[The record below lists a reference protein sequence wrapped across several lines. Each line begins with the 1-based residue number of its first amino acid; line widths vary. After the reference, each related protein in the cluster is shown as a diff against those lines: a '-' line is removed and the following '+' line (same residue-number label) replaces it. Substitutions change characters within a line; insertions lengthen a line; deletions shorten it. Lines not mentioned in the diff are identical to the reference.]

1 MDRLFCQGLFS
12 WGWFVFLA
20 RLLRVLVGSCSLSG
34 LVICAAATAGSSPSD
49 AGAGQ
54 AVGAPK
60 AEEVTLDVVVRDKH
74 GHPIRDLRAEDLQIN
89 DDGEAVKVTRLQ
101 SGATKGSLFVSLVFD
116 DLDAVS
122 ARLARDAA
130 LEMLKQNP
138 GGDTS
143 FAVWRIHE
151 RLHMV
156 QGFTTDRDALRH
168 AVETVTALAAHNKVT
183 DAGQQTEPAL
193 EIAKSSERIVR
204 DEHFRPCPSRLLAL
218 TRHLSQTPGRKTI
231 LYFSD
236 GIDVTATTPEQLRA
250 MIGSAN
256 RSGVSIYALDVSG
269 LTRTAQIAAFGPVMP
284 DTAKSSFLPPAD
296 DAGDAPA
303 AKAPAAEDK
312 RQPLR
317 RLAESTG
324 GLYIDQWA
332 DLRAHIERIAEDM
345 TSFYEVSYLPASGEY
360 DGRFRTVTVKT
371 GRKNAQVQAR
381 TGYFSLP
388 PNAGM
393 DVRPFEVTLLKAL
406 SATERTETLPFRG
419 QVLRFGWSADKA
431 QTELVV
437 EVPLKSFTCAEDTD
451 SKICQSHF
459 SVLALVKDK
468 EGQVVEKFSQDRPS
482 QMTASGG
489 ATNQTSFYTFQ
500 RPFEIAP
507 GEYKMDIAVADRLAR
522 KVSSRTIPFTIPER
536 PAGVALSDLSLVRRL
551 EPVNLEATDAGPLD
565 YQKREVIPDLTA
577 QFEPGS
583 RDIPVFVKLFPDGAS
598 SDKPQLELALLRDKE
613 LIAKMSGRL
622 PDGAAGSAL
631 PFMTSMK
638 GSALAPGGYQLVATA
653 TQNGKTSEQI
663 VSFEVTGTGSAL
675 AATAPGSVFENGP
688 EVLRN
693 AQKPDD
699 AEIKRILDGVR
710 QRALDY
716 KNDLTNF
723 ACIEVTRRAL
733 DPSGKGDWK
742 AKDSITEVLQYM
754 DGAENTQLLEV
765 NGSPAKGTDNV
776 GARVY
781 GEFGGLFDL
790 VFSEHAGAKIEW
802 QDVTDWR
809 GTRVNVFQYHVPADR
824 SRYRVVPV
832 SGSKSLLAA
841 YKGLVYVD
849 ANTLAVK
856 RISVQ
861 AEDLPQEFPIH
872 RSEITVDYDWVR
884 ISGHDYLLP
893 QTTTLYVGSGKHS
906 LMKTEKE
913 FRDFRRYDVGA
924 DWQAAKPAAQ

>member
-1 MDRLFCQGLFS
+1 MAQ
-12 WGWFVFLA
+12 
-20 RLLRVLVGSCSLSG
+20 SG
-34 LVICAAATAGSSPSD
+34 PPVAAAA
-49 AGAGQ
+49 
-54 AVGAPK
+54 K
-60 AEEVTLDVVVRDKH
+60 ADEVTLDLVIRDKH
-74 GHPIRDLRAEDLQIN
+74 GHPVHDLRPEELQIT
-89 DDGEAVKVTRLQ
+89 DDGDAVKVTRLHA
-101 SGATKGSLFVSLVFD
+101 GPAAGSLFVALVFD
-116 DLDAVS
+116 NLDAVS

-130 LEMLKQNP
+130 LQMLTQNP
-138 GGDTS
+138 GGS
-143 FAVWRIHE
+143 ASYSVWRIHD

-156 QGFTTDRDALRH
+156 QAFTTDRDALRR
-168 AVETVTALAAHNKVT
+168 AVETVTALATHAKGAETGPNT
-183 DAGQQTEPAL
+183 GPAV
-193 EIAKSSERIVR
+193 EIARSSDRIVR
-204 DEHFRPCPSRLLAL
+204 DEHFPRCPSRLLAL
-218 TRHLSQTPGRKTI
+218 TRHLGQTPGRKTI

-256 RSGVSIYALDVSG
+256 RAGVSIYALDVSG

-284 DTAKSSFLPPAD
+284 ETAKNAPAPTSEE
-296 DAGDAPA
+296 AAPETAA
-303 AKAPAAEDK
+303 AKAANAPAED
-312 RQPLR
+312 RRPPLR

-345 TSFYEVSYLPASGEY
+345 TSYYEASYTPAGGEY

-371 GRKNAQVQAR
+371 SRRNAQVQAR
-381 TGYFSLP
+381 AGYFSLP
-388 PNAGM
+388 PDVGM
-393 DVRPFEVTLLKAL
+393 DVRPFEVALLKAL
-406 SATERTETLPFRG
+406 SGPERTETLPFRG
-419 QVLRFGWSADKA
+419 QVLRFGWKA
-431 QTELVV
+431 EKTQAELVV
-437 EVPLKSFTCAEDTD
+437 EVPLKSFSCAEDND
-451 SKICQSHF
+451 SKICKSHF

-468 EGQVVEKFSQDRPS
+468 QGQVVEKFSQDRPS
-482 QMTASGG
+482 QMAAAGVAGG
-489 ATNQTSFYTFQ
+489 ETSYFTFQ

-507 GEYKMDIAVADRLAR
+507 GEYKMDIAVADRLER
-522 KVSSRTIPFTIPER
+522 KVSSKTIAFTVPAR

-551 EPVNLEATDAGPLD
+551 EPVNLEGTETEPLD
-565 YQKREVIPDLTA
+565 YQRRQVIPDLTA

-583 RDIPVFVKLFPDGAS
+583 HDIPVFVALYPDAAS
-598 SDKPQLELALLRDKE
+598 SDKPQLELALLKDKE

-622 PDGAAGSAL
+622 PEGAAGVAL

-638 GSALAPGGYQLVATA
+638 GSALAPGGYQLVAKA
-653 TQNGKTSEQI
+653 TQAGKTSEQI
-663 VSFEVTGTGSAL
+663 VSFEVTGAGSSVP
-675 AATAPGSVFENGP
+675 AAAPGSVFENGP

-723 ACIEVTRRAL
+723 ACIEVTRRAV
-733 DPSGKGDWK
+733 DPTGLGDWK
-742 AKDSITEVLQYM
+742 AKDSITEVLQYA

-765 NGSPAKGTDNV
+765 NGSPAKGTDNS

-790 VFSEHAGAKIEW
+790 VFSEQAGAKIEW
-802 QDVTDWR
+802 QDVTDWK
-809 GTRVNVFQYHVPADR
+809 GTRVNVFQYHVPAAR
-824 SRYRVVPV
+824 SRYRVIPV
-832 SGSKSLLAA
+832 SGSRSLLAA
-841 YKGLVYVD
+841 FKGLVYIDTSTMSVR
-849 ANTLAVK
+849 

-861 AEDLPQEFPIH
+861 AEDLPKDFPIH

-893 QTTTLYVGSGKHS
+893 QTTTLYVGSGKHY

-913 FRDFRRYDVGA
+913 FRDFRRYGVGA
-924 DWQAAKPAAQ
+924 DWQAAAPSATATP

>member
-1 MDRLFCQGLFS
+1 L
-12 WGWFVFLA
+12 
-20 RLLRVLVGSCSLSG
+20 LSG
-34 LVICAAATAGSSPSD
+34 LFCWTTAAAQSSPP
-49 AGAGQ
+49 ATNAGQ
-54 AVGAPK
+54 AVGAAK
-60 AEEVTLDVVVRDKH
+60 ADEVTLDLVVRDRH
-74 GHPIRDLRAEDLQIN
+74 GHPIRDLRPEELQII
-89 DDGEAVKVTRLQ
+89 DDGDAVKVTRLHA
-101 SGATKGSLFVSLVFD
+101 GATKGSLFVSLVFD
-116 DLDAVS
+116 NLDAVS

-151 RLHMV
+151 RLHLV
-156 QGFTTDRDALRH
+156 QAFTADREALRR
-168 AVETVTALAAHNKVT
+168 AVETVTALATHPKGAE
-183 DAGQQTEPAL
+183 AGPTSGPAA
-193 EIAKSSERIVR
+193 EIARSSERIVR
-204 DEHFRPCPSRLLAL
+204 DEHFRACPSRLLAL
-218 TRHLSQTPGRKTI
+218 TRHLGLTPGRKTI

-236 GIDVTATTPEQLRA
+236 GIDVTTTTPEQLRA

-256 RSGVSIYALDVSG
+256 RAGVSIYALDVSG

-284 DTAKSSFLPPAD
+284 DTGKNAP
-296 DAGDAPA
+296 APA
-303 AKAPAAEDK
+303 AEEAAPEAAATKAPNAPAAED
-312 RQPLR
+312 RRTPLR
-317 RLAESTG
+317 RLAEATG

-332 DLRAHIERIAEDM
+332 DIRAHIERIAEDM
-345 TSFYEVSYLPASGEY
+345 TSYYEASYTPAGGEY
-360 DGRFRTVTVKT
+360 DGRFRAVTVKT
-371 GRKNAQVQAR
+371 SRHNAQVQAR
-381 TGYFSLP
+381 AGYFSLP

-406 SATERTETLPFRG
+406 SSPERTETLPFRG
-419 QVLRFGWSADKA
+419 QVLRFGWKA
-431 QTELVV
+431 EKTQAELVV
-437 EVPLKSFTCAEDTD
+437 EVPLKSFACADDKD
-451 SKICQSHF
+451 SKICKSHF

-468 EGQVVEKFSQDRPS
+468 QGEVVEKFSQDRPS
-482 QMTASGG
+482 QMTAAG
-489 ATNQTSFYTFQ
+489 AAEGQTNYYTFQ
-500 RPFEIAP
+500 QPFEIAP
-507 GEYKMDIAVADRLAR
+507 GEYRMDIAVADRLAG
-522 KVSSRTIPFTIPER
+522 KVSSRTIPFTVSQR

-551 EPVNLEATDAGPLD
+551 EPLNLEGNDTEPLD
-565 YQKREVIPDLTA
+565 YQRRQVIPDLTG
-577 QFEPGS
+577 QFQPGS
-583 RDIPVFVKLFPDGAS
+583 RDIPVFVALYPDIAS

-622 PDGAAGSAL
+622 PEGTSGAAL

-638 GSALAPGGYQLVATA
+638 GSALAPGGYQLVAKA
-653 TQNGKTSEQI
+653 TQAGKTYEQI
-663 VSFEVTGTGSAL
+663 VSFEVTGNGASVPPASV
-675 AATAPGSVFENGP
+675 GSVFDNGP

-723 ACIEVTRRAL
+723 ACIEVTRRAV
-733 DPSGKGDWK
+733 DPSGTGDWK

-765 NGSPAKGTDNV
+765 NGSPAKGTDNS

-790 VFSEHAGAKIEW
+790 VFSEQVGAKIEW
-802 QDVTDWR
+802 QDVTDWK
-809 GTRVNVFQYHVPADR
+809 GARVNVFQYHVPAAR

-841 YKGLVYVD
+841 YKGLVYID
-849 ANTLAVK
+849 TSTLSVR

-861 AEDLPQEFPIH
+861 AEDLPKDFPIH

-893 QTTTLYVGSGKHS
+893 QTTALYVGSGKHY

-924 DWQAAKPAAQ
+924 DWQAAAPSAKP